1 MQYAT
6 ELGWA
11 AFEADRAF
19 RKVVRA
25 RRRDSLLRRLLKR
38 CAGCA
43 RLAVVDAGAPR
54 GSARPGVREIPLE
67 AIAGSLE
74 PARAAEFDHAFRP
87 APQTRSRWLRVWQA
101 EQRGAGLP
109 PISVT
114 AVGDAYAISDGHHRV
129 SVARAR
135 GAATITAIVA

>member
-6 ELGWA
+6 ELAFA

-19 RKVVRA
+19 SKVTRA
-25 RRRDSLLRRLLKR
+25 RRRESLARRLLNR
-38 CAGCA
+38 CAECA
-43 RLAVVDAGAPR
+43 GLAVLDTGVPR
-54 GSARPGVREIPLE
+54 AARPGVRDIPLD

-87 APQTRSRWLRVWQA
+87 APKARGRWTRVWA
-101 EQRGAGLP
+101 AVERGATLP

-135 GAATITAIVA
+135 GDATIAAIVA

>member
-6 ELGWA
+6 ELAYA

-25 RRRDSLLRRLLKR
+25 RRRDSFVRRLLNR
-38 CAGCA
+38 CAECA
-43 RLAVVDAGAPR
+43 ALAVLDTGAR
-54 GSARPGVREIPLE
+54 GAARPGVRDIPLD

-87 APQTRSRWLRVWQA
+87 APKAHNRWTRVWA
-101 EQRGAGLP
+101 AVERGAVLP

-135 GAATITAIVA
+135 GDATIAAIVA